1 MPEFQNLTVLA
12 MGGHS
17 LLDASRP
24 PTVANQFEVTA
35 QALNP
40 VVDLI
45 EQGENIVLVHG
56 NGPQVGFLQLRSE
69 LTRDIIHEVPL
80 DSLVADTQGSIGYMI
95 QRALREELR
104 RRGLTKKVATVITEV
119 EVNAEDHAFEEPTKP
134 IGRFYTKD
142 QVKQLER
149 ERGWQMINDSN
160 RGYRRVVPSP
170 SPKRIV
176 QIDIVESL
184 IEEGVIVICCGGGGI
199 PIVRH
204 PDGNIDGIEAVI
216 DKDRTSTLLAV
227 ELNAK
232 RFVITTGVDA
242 VYKDFLTD
250 QPVRI
255 AEMDVEEVRA
265 LARDGQFPAGSM
277 RPKMEA
283 AIYFCNRNPGEVIIC
298 KPKDLVGALQRTTGT
313 RIRKE
318 RS

>member
-1 MPEFQNLTVLA
+1 MPELKNLTVLA

-24 PTVANQFEVTA
+24 PTVANQFDVTA
-35 QALNP
+35 QALSP

-45 EQGENIVLVHG
+45 EQGENLVVVHG

-69 LTRDIIHEVPL
+69 LSRDRIHEVPL

-104 RRGLTKKVATVITEV
+104 RRGLMKKVATVITEV
-119 EVNAEDHAFEEPTKP
+119 EVSAQDHAFEEPTKP
-134 IGRFYTKD
+134 IGRFYTKE
-142 QVKQLER
+142 QVERLEA

-176 QIDIVESL
+176 QIDIIESL
-184 IEEGVIVICCGGGGI
+184 VEQGVVVICCGGGGI
-199 PIVRH
+199 PVVRR
-204 PDGNIDGIEAVI
+204 PDGDIDGMEAVI

-255 AEMDVEEVRA
+255 PEMDVEEVRA
-265 LARDGQFPAGSM
+265 LAREGHFPPGSM

-283 AIYFCNRNPGEVIIC
+283 AVYFCNRNPGEVIVC
-298 KPKDLVGALQRTTGT
+298 KPEDLVGALQRTTGT
-313 RIRKE
+313 RIQKE

>member
-119 EVNAEDHAFEEPTKP
+119 EVSPEDHAFEEPTKP